1 MLEAQL
7 GKGEEA
13 GDSFLCRPSLKWS
26 LEWLDPMGP
35 CDLGD
40 ADMLMNEKVQV

>member
-13 GDSFLCRPSLKWS
+13 PLQAFTEMITGVIGSHGT
-26 LEWLDPMGP
+26 M
-35 CDLGD
+35 
-40 ADMLMNEKVQV
+40 